1 MTQGGNTD
9 AKQSKKLLLQRTTE
23 WWKWPYRSKTDRITV
38 RYCNKQG
45 TCVPQI
51 PKKAGLPHG
60 NPAFAF

>member
-51 PKKAGLPHG
+51 P
-60 NPAFAF
+60 